1 MEIIPVIDL
10 KGGLVVHARRGDRRH
25 YAPLVSRLCDSCE
38 PLAIARALV
47 DTRPVRTLYVAD
59 LDAITGASE
68 NDAVL
73 RSLLDALPHI
83 AIWLDAGFTTSD
95 QLENAVRT
103 ARVIPILGSE
113 SISDVEHYLRLR
125 AIAPGAVLSLDRRG
139 DAVLGPLELT
149 ERPELWPA
157 RVIHLDLARVGAR
170 AGPDLAAIERLHSL
184 APGTALYAGGGVRGV
199 EDLRALQHAGASG
212 ALIAT
217 ALHDGSLS
225 ARDLSLYGGCS
236 GS

>member
-1 MEIIPVIDL
+1 
-10 KGGLVVHARRGDRRH
+10 
-25 YAPLVSRLCDSCE
+25 
-38 PLAIARALV
+38 V
-47 DTRPVRTLYVAD
+47 D
-59 LDAITGASE
+59 
-68 NDAVL
+68 
-73 RSLLDALPHI
+73 
-83 AIWLDAGFTTSD
+83 
-95 QLENAVRT
+95 
-103 ARVIPILGSE
+103 
-113 SISDVEHYLRLR
+113 HYLRLR
-125 AIAPGAVLSLDRRG
+125 AIVPGAVLSLDRRG
-139 DAVLGPLELT
+139 DAVLGPLALT
-149 ERPELWPA
+149 ERPALWPA

-184 APGTALYAGGGVRGV
+184 SPGTALYAGGGVRSM